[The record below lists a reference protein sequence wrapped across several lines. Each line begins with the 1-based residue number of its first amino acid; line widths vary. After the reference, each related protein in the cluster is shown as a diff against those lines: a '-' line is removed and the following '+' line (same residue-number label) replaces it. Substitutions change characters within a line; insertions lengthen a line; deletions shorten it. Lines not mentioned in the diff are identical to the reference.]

1 MSYQIRGAFWIWFSI
16 RPVWQFKA
24 CLLQQT
30 NYLLSHFTILMD
42 SNCSIKLPLVDI
54 IWKNSIQ
61 KPSQQDC
68 FCFFFGG
75 SELRSVQRFHPS
87 DFPTQKF
94 RLMKDLQ
101 RSILRFKLPVATTIG
116 TNYQGTK
123 ALGTNLGIILKQHG
137 STECD
142 ACYREPALPYFH
154 IFWLIPPLEEFQ
166 MFSCS

>member
-30 NYLLSHFTILMD
+30 NYLLSHFTSLMD

-54 IWKNSIQ
+54 IWKIAYIQ
-61 KPSQQDC
+61 KPSQQDW
-68 FCFFFGG
+68 FFW
-75 SELRSVQRFHPS
+75 SERRWWKDSINPIPWLSHE
-87 DFPTQKF
+87 KF
-94 RLMKDLQ
+94 RLMKHLQ

-123 ALGTNLGIILKQHG
+123 GFRHQPRYNL
-137 STECD
+137 
-142 ACYREPALPYFH
+142 EPTWIHWMWCKLQEPTRPYFH